1 MNKPNDLSSRAAAL
15 GRSRNDLGET
25 KGQHTTTS
33 KPVPPRTKPVRV
45 STDLSPQAYK
55 QLARYCGELA
65 ENLGRTTSVPK
76 VAVLRALIEE
86 LNTNTELRTQILTRV
101 SDEYDENR

>member
-1 MNKPNDLSSRAAAL
+1 MSKPTDLSSRAAAL
-15 GRSRNDLGET
+15 GRSRNDSKEVES
-25 KGQHTTTS
+25 QCSTTS
-33 KPVPPRTKPVRV
+33 KSAPPRTKPVRI

-86 LNTNTELRTQILTRV
+86 LNTNAELRTQILTRV